1 MPIKAIGGSSAWQMG
16 EDLRMLADLA
26 RTPFAVPGADGAKA
40 TPAMGAGDAVDR
52 IAGWLLDSSGLAG
65 NA

>member
-1 MPIKAIGGSSAWQMG
+1 
-16 EDLRMLADLA
+16 
-26 RTPFAVPGADGAKA
+26 
-40 TPAMGAGDAVDR
+40 MGAGDAVDR